1 MPTYTSSIKEDFLCW
16 LGDIGSNSDGI
27 ESENAEEEYVTKWI
41 IRIYETQGNK
51 GSKIS
56 VTQNKEL
63 RNIICQ

>member
-1 MPTYTSSIKEDFLCW
+1 MKEDFLWC
-16 LGDIGSNSDGI
+16 LGDIWSNSDGI
-27 ESENAEEEYVTKWI
+27 ESENAEEEYATKWI

-51 GSKIS
+51 GSKIL

>member
-1 MPTYTSSIKEDFLCW
+1 ME
-16 LGDIGSNSDGI
+16 I

-41 IRIYETQGNK
+41 IRIYKTQGNK